1 MAPDPKSFYWYDLET
16 TGLNRRWDRITQFA
30 GQRTDLDLNPID
42 EPYVTYVKLPPEVL
56 PDPDATLVTGVPP
69 QEIQEQGIS
78 EWEAINEIHE
88 RFMVPG
94 TCAIGYNSIA
104 FDDEFIRFALYR
116 NLFPPYAR
124 EFRRGNSR
132 ADLYAIVRA
141 AAAMRPTKI
150 QWPQDEEGT
159 INTSLSALAA
169 ANGIDP
175 EGAHDAHADVR
186 MSIEL
191 AKIIK
196 NAEPRMWG
204 HLMANRS
211 RDAIQSILDDES
223 RFYLHVASTYG
234 AKRHFA
240 APVRVLATNP
250 DINTRVLVAD
260 LTADLSMLESAS
272 PKELHEAR
280 YLSQEEAE
288 ATGSIR
294 LHVGEIAINK
304 CPVLVGLDKLTD
316 DLAQRLKVDVD
327 TLEHNINFLESLD
340 SAKFRRRMQDM
351 MRVRDQEYDT
361 PTDPA
366 EMLYEGFF
374 NRSDERL
381 CEEVHTAVLH
391 GQPWPEIQTED
402 RRIKVL
408 ANRLRYELQ
417 PDEVPQ
423 LAEPHRKYVQD
434 ALQRQDVGIKAKRN
448 RIKELSNEDLNI
460 VQVKLLHSVSDYL
473 DEIAVTYDLT

>member
-69 QEIQEQGIS
+69 QEIQAQGIS

-141 AAAMRPTKI
+141 AAAMRPAKI
-150 QWPQDEEGT
+150 EWPRDEEGT
-159 INTSLSALAA
+159 INTSLSALAEV
-169 ANGIDP
+169 NGIDP
-175 EGAHDAHADVR
+175 KGAHDAHADVR

-196 NAEPRMWG
+196 NAEPRMWS

-211 RDAIQSILDDES
+211 RDAIQAILDDGS
-223 RFYLHVASTYG
+223 RFYLHVGSVYG
-234 AKRHFA
+234 AKRCFA
-240 APVRVLATNP
+240 APVRVLAPNP
-250 DINTRVLVAD
+250 DIKTRVLVAD
-260 LTADLSMLESAS
+260 LTADLSKLESS
-272 PKELHEAR
+272 TPEELHEAR
-280 YLSQEEAE
+280 YLSSEEAE
-288 ATGSIR
+288 KSGKSR
-294 LHVGEIAINK
+294 LQVGEIAINK
-304 CPVLVGLDKLTD
+304 CPVLVGVDKLTE
-316 DLAQRLKVDVD
+316 DLAKRLKVDVD
-327 TLEHNINFLESLD
+327 TLEHNIEFLENLD
-340 SAKFRRRMQDM
+340 SAAFVRRMQDM
-351 MRVRDQEYDT
+351 MRVSDREYE
-361 PTDPA
+361 PSTDPA
-366 EMLYEGFF
+366 EMLYDGFF
-374 NRSDERL
+374 ERSDERL
-381 CEEVHTAVLH
+381 CEEVHSAVLH
-391 GQPWPEIQTED
+391 GQPWPEIQTDD

-408 ANRLRYELQ
+408 ANRLRYALQ
-417 PDEVPQ
+417 PEDAPQ
-423 LAEPHRKYVQD
+423 LAEPHHKYVQTS
-434 ALQRQDVGIKAKRN
+434 LQREDVGIKAKRN
-448 RIKELSNEDLNI
+448 RIKELSKEDLNI